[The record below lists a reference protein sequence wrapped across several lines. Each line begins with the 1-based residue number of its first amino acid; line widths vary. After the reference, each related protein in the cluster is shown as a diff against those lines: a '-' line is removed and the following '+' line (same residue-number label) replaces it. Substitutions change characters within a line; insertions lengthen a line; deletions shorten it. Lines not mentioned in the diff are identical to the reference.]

1 MNQISRSLPSCLL
14 HSRLIESDSNEF
26 LHCLPV
32 RVILI
37 LRAHQHILSA
47 VCLCVCFAI
56 LNNSEQLMNHL
67 EVRKPLCRKIQK
79 YLLF

>member
-32 RVILI
+32 HVILI

-56 LNNSEQLMNHL
+56 LNNSDHL
-67 EVRKPLCRKIQK
+67 EVRKTLCRKIQK